1 MDLRDLFQGQISNV
15 LVDQISNQFGIQD
28 RQKAET
34 AVEGGFTTLLNAISK
49 NVSQNPSGAQG
60 LAGALERDHDGTIL
74 DDISGFLSGTRQAP
88 NTSMLNGAGILK
100 HLLGGQQNQVV
111 EMLGQATGLNKSQ
124 SGQMLMSLAPVVMGM
139 LGKQKKEKNLDQNSL
154 AELVTRGTESF
165 NKQSPTNTSLIT
177 KMLDQD
183 GDGSAMD
190 DILNMGAKALFG
202 SIFKG
207 KS

>member
-1 MDLRDLFQGQISNV
+1 MDLRDLFQGQINDI

-28 RQKAET
+28 RGQAES

-49 NVSQNPSGAQG
+49 NVASPSGAEG
-60 LAGALERDHDGTIL
+60 LAGALDRDHDGSIL
-74 DDISGFLSGTRQAP
+74 DDIGGFLGGTRQSE
-88 NTSMLNGAGILK
+88 NTKMLNGAGILK

-111 EMLGQATGLNKSQ
+111 EMLGKATGLHQSQ
-124 SGQMLMSLAPVVMGM
+124 AGQMLMSLAPVVMGM
-139 LGKQKKEKNLDQNSL
+139 LGRQKRMNNLDQRSL
-154 AELVTRGTESF
+154 ADMVTRGTLNF

-177 KMLDQD
+177 RMLDKD

-190 DILNMGAKALFG
+190 EIVSMGAKALFG

-207 KS
+207 

>member
-28 RQKAET
+28 RQQAET

-49 NVSQNPSGAQG
+49 NVSSPDGAQG
-60 LAGALERDHDGTIL
+60 LAGALERDHDGSIL
-74 DDISGFLSGTRQAP
+74 DDISGFLGGTRQAS

-139 LGKQKKEKNLDQNSL
+139 LGKQKRENNLDQNSL
-154 AELVTRGTESF
+154 AEMVTRGTESF

-202 SIFKG
+202 SMFKG
-207 KS
+207 K